1 MKLPANLFEKFIS
14 IDGLTLFQGNVA
26 NEVETEQI
34 VNDASVLSFK
44 SGRFTSY
51 VQLRGSVPSFWSQ
64 VNKSMYMPSV
74 TLMNL
79 DKLFEVKQL
88 STLD

>member
-1 MKLPANLFEKFIS
+1 M
-14 IDGLTLFQGNVA
+14 A

-64 VNKSMYMPSV
+64 VNKTIYVPSV
-74 TLMNL
+74 TLMKL
-79 DKLFEVKQL
+79 DTLFETKQL

>member
-1 MKLPANLFEKFIS
+1 M
-14 IDGLTLFQGNVA
+14 A

-64 VNKSMYMPSV
+64 VNKTMYMRSV
-74 TLMNL
+74 TLIKL
-79 DKLFEVKQL
+79 DRQFETKQL